1 MLLVRLHVFVR
12 IDDQFSTIDYV
23 RYASDVI
30 LRLLEHELLHF
41 AWNAPGRGRGDPVNF
56 PQFRRRRN
64 RLLDEWHEVFSQHC
78 RVVVELYLF
87 TSRKQA
93 EQVRAGLHNEDI
105 RLDLGEKILQLRNRV
120 RFRGMAARHSVNIA
134 QFLDRMRIRQRFNA
148 QVTTMCLNMR
158 IGFLFQPAQRI
169 CAACAIGENRFYPRI
184 APEFLVEPLAESAQ
198 RERIAEYQYREIAR
212 WLRRSWSALSAE
224 IWSKTQAG

>member
-1 MLLVRLHVFVR
+1 MLLVRLHVFLS

-78 RVVVELYLF
+78 RVRSEEHTSELQSHHDLVC
-87 TSRKQA
+87 RLLLEKKNKKKKQ
-93 EQVRAGLHNEDI
+93 N
-105 RLDLGEKILQLRNRV
+105 K
-120 RFRGMAARHSVNIA
+120 
-134 QFLDRMRIRQRFNA
+134 
-148 QVTTMCLNMR
+148 
-158 IGFLFQPAQRI
+158 
-169 CAACAIGENRFYPRI
+169 
-184 APEFLVEPLAESAQ
+184 
-198 RERIAEYQYREIAR
+198 
-212 WLRRSWSALSAE
+212 
-224 IWSKTQAG
+224 

>member
-1 MLLVRLHVFVR
+1 MLLLRLDVFVR
-12 IDDQFSTIDYV
+12 IDDQYSTIDYV

-134 QFLDRMRIRQRFNA
+134 QFLDRDRKSTRLNSSHVSISYAVF
-148 QVTTMCLNMR
+148 CLKKKKIM
-158 IGFLFQPAQRI
+158 I
-169 CAACAIGENRFYPRI
+169 
-184 APEFLVEPLAESAQ
+184 
-198 RERIAEYQYREIAR
+198 
-212 WLRRSWSALSAE
+212 
-224 IWSKTQAG
+224 K